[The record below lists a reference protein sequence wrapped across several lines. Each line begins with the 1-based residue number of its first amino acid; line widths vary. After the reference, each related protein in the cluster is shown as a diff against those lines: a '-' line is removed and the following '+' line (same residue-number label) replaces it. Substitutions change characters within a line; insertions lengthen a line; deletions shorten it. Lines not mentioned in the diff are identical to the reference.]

1 MWQYPGSVDARM
13 QRRAK
18 FIMGGIAVLAIMAL
32 GRYGLID
39 SQRSPAWAGLSSSRG
54 TAPERPVMLAAATT
68 DDGAAVRSWLRDQV
82 AGQNVLMPGPGF
94 DLLAELDEDTRDR
107 GMIRLLPSGR
117 SVPKVQGS
125 EGERWLDG
133 RLWPIGRGLGGEQS
147 AAYLD
152 LHNIRAVE
160 ADFETRRGE
169 RDFGDA
175 DGGDAHAGE
184 ALVPGD
190 SVKGDIARTLFYMS
204 LRYDGRGGEA
214 PLQLVARPTAMG
226 ESAMGGLC
234 TLLAWNERDP
244 VDSGERRRNDR
255 VERYQGNRNPFVD
268 RPEFARVVWGRQCP
282 GRGPSS

>member
-107 GMIRLLPSGR
+107 GRIRLLPSGR

-175 DGGDAHAGE
+175 DGGE

-214 PLQLVARPTAMG
+214 PLQLVARPAAMG

-268 RPEFARVVWGRQCP
+268 HPEWVACLFQNVCQ
-282 GRGPSS
+282 